1 MGYRRQVSMGE
12 EVSDEPTLL
21 ERRLLREISKLQE
34 ELKEARDVARILAHA
49 YTTDNRPPDRV
60 VSLARSY
67 KRGDDDREKNHT

>member
-1 MGYRRQVSMGE
+1 MEYRRQVSMGE

-49 YTTDNRPPDRV
+49 YTTDNRPQTE
-60 VSLARSY
+60 L
-67 KRGDDDREKNHT
+67 

>member
-1 MGYRRQVSMGE
+1 MGE

-49 YTTDNRPPDRV
+49 YTTDNRPQTE
-60 VSLARSY
+60 L
-67 KRGDDDREKNHT
+67 

>member
-49 YTTDNRPPDRV
+49 
-60 VSLARSY
+60 LARSY